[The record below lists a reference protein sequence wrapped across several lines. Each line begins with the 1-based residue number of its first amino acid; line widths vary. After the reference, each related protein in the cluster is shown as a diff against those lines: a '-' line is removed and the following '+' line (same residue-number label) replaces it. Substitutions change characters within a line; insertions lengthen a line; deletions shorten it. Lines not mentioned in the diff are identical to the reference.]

1 MLIST
6 SGLLADRFCE
16 QFNLTMKP
24 LPVAFPDSKYFVSWP
39 KSIEK
44 DPAVKW
50 FRTLIEDVAK
60 TLIPYPE
67 P

>member
-1 MLIST
+1 MAFLPNESQYIIVLIIMHKS
-6 SGLLADRFCE
+6 RF
-16 QFNLTMKP
+16 
-24 LPVAFPDSKYFVSWP
+24 AYDSKYFVSRP